1 MLRTADKKRIAVVQ
15 VRSKKDVND
24 NSYTSWE

>member
-1 MLRTADKKRIAVVQ
+1 MLRTADEKRIAVVQ

-24 NSYTSWE
+24 NSCTSWE